1 VTIGGASERS
11 LGGSTDRG
19 RSSSPAVTADDK
31 GSSPGA
37 VAIGAGLLAI
47 ASALAAVVLWRRRR
61 RATGVEDELA
71 ELRRA
76 LRRSGRDPQPHLT
89 LELLAGR
96 FAGTPAEGYMRALA
110 GARYGYEAGSPT
122 PGQRAALRRE
132 LGAGLGVRGRLR
144 AWWALPPRPRGP
156 MRARST

>member
-1 VTIGGASERS
+1 MHNRMRCARSGVLAVLIGLAV
-11 LGGSTDRG
+11 LAP
-19 RSSSPAVTADDK
+19 PAA
-31 GSSPGA
+31 
-37 VAIGAGLLAI
+37 
-47 ASALAAVVLWRRRR
+47 ALAAAAGIALGLRRRR
-61 RATGVEDELA
+61 RGSPAGGTDVGADQLA

-96 FAGTPAEGYMRALA
+96 FAGTPAEGYIRALA

-122 PGQRAALRRE
+122 PDQRAALRRE

-144 AWWALPPRPRGP
+144 AWWALPPRPPAPLR
-156 MRARST
+156 